1 MITEFKINW
10 EAKALIKK
18 GMTEQDARQAA
29 IALLEERAAAKAVAD
44 AASAER
50 IAANE
55 AARLE
60 KEAARNTPEMRAKRL
75 AKMNADQQIAD
86 QHEAFLAALSE
97 EDKIEYYEFI
107 QRQSVMRQRGIQ
119 IPTPAKFNF

>member
-10 EAKALIKK
+10 EAKEFIKK
-18 GMTEQDARQAA
+18 GMNEQEARQAA

-44 AASAER
+44 AASAVR

-97 EDKIEYYEFI
+97 ADKIEYYEFI
-107 QRQSVMRQRGIQ
+107 QRQSVMRQRGIR